1 MYVFEVIKSIG
12 MSSPATTIGRL
23 FLVASIATLLAPAGA
38 GSTTGR
44 PALVA
49 TDLTPLTLRGDRFK
63 AGEAVRVTVWQSGEK
78 LVRVRRA
85 SATGHVRAA
94 FVEVQVVDRCNSDLR
109 AVALGASGRRAAWK
123 LPQLQC
129 PPAP

>member
-1 MYVFEVIKSIG
+1 M
-12 MSSPATTIGRL
+12 GRC
-23 FLVASIATLLAPAGA
+23 FLVASIAILLAPAAGA
-38 GSTTGR
+38 GPTR

-63 AGEAVRVTVWQSGEK
+63 AGETVRLTVWRDGQK

-85 SATGHVRAA
+85 SAIGRVRAA
-94 FVEVQVVDRCNSDLR
+94 FVGVQIVDRCNSDVR
-109 AVALGASGRRAAWK
+109 AVALGSSGRRAAWK
-123 LPQLQC
+123 LSQLQC